1 MPIWI
6 PVTLAAA
13 FAQNLRFMLQRHLAA
28 TQLTPAGATFA
39 RFVFSAPLAI
49 LIILTYAAA
58 SDQPLPRPGAE
69 FFAFGVTGAL
79 AQIGATIAVVA
90 LFSARQFAVGIA
102 FKKTETVQAAILGL
116 LVLGDTV
123 TPAAF
128 VAILIG
134 LGGVLALSKPP
145 EGQISFAN
153 RATALGLLCGL
164 LFAVSGVGYRGAS
177 LSLSEG
183 DTVLRALVTLSAV
196 TTFQTC
202 IMAAGLAIG
211 QRGEITRTLRAW
223 RVTAL
228 VGLTSLIGSALWF
241 IAFALQTVAYVK
253 ALGQV
258 ELVFSLLASTLIY
271 KEKISTREGAG
282 MALITASVLLLIWSV

>member
-1 MPIWI
+1 MPVWI
-6 PVTLAAA
+6 PVTIAAA

-49 LIILTYAAA
+49 LILLIYAAV
-58 SDQPLPRPGAE
+58 SDQAIPRPTAE
-69 FFAFGVTGAL
+69 FLAFGAAGAL
-79 AQIGATIAVVA
+79 SQIAATIAVVA

-116 LVLGDTV
+116 LVLGDAV

-134 LGGVLALSKPP
+134 FGGVLALSKPQ
-145 EGQISFAN
+145 EGQVRFVN
-153 RATALGLLCGL
+153 RATALGLLSGL

-177 LSLSEG
+177 LSLAEG
-183 DTVLRALVTLSAV
+183 DAVLRALLTLSAV

-202 IMAAGLAIG
+202 IMAAGLAVT
-211 QRGEITRTLRAW
+211 QRAEIAKTLRAW
-223 RVTAL
+223 RITAL

-271 KEKISTREGAG
+271 KEKISPREAAG
-282 MALITASVLLLIWSV
+282 IALITASVLLLIWSV